1 MLAKN
6 VIEIQLSKI
15 ESLLTEAITQQN
27 PGLWLIQKD
36 LRTPIFMLEA
46 IFKVYEKVYTSKEF
60 KKIKLK
66 CKALEDALG
75 AVDFYNVLA
84 KEFSSNKQIK
94 PSVIKYIKLQS
105 SEKITYL
112 NDILQ
117 EENWLNG
124 KRILK
129 IRKVYQQTSWVE
141 EEKELKLIETFYLK
155 SIAKVNQFILETTFV
170 FDNVEEDVHE
180 LRRRLRWLSIYP
192 QAFGG
197 IFQYAENNLRPS
209 TQIKKYLTTEIV
221 NSSYNV
227 MPTTIEVKKPIL
239 LNKHFFLSLSWM
251 IRELGKI
258 KDAGLEV
265 LILKDALI
273 HLKVANEING
283 ETLAVQ
289 ILGKKKITIAQL
301 LSNAQKM
308 VQVYFKE
315 DNLSKLVVRK

>member
-15 ESLLTEAITQQN
+15 ETLLTQAIVHDN
-27 PGLWLIQKD
+27 PALWLFEND

-46 IFKVYEKVYTSKEF
+46 IFRGYEKVYHNKEF

-66 CKALEDALG
+66 CKELEDALG
-75 AVDFYNVLA
+75 AVDFYYASA

-94 PSVIKYIKLQS
+94 PSVINYLKLQNA
-105 SEKITYL
+105 EKISNL
-112 NDILQ
+112 NDVLLK
-117 EENWLNG
+117 ENWLNG

-129 IRKVYQQTSWVE
+129 IRKAYQQNSWVAE
-141 EEKELKLIETFYLK
+141 ETELKLIEAFYLK
-155 SIAKVNQFILETTFV
+155 SIDKVNKFIVETTFV

-197 IFQYAENNLRPS
+197 IFQYADNKLRPS
-209 TQIKKYLTTEIV
+209 TQVKKYLTTEIIH
-221 NSSYNV
+221 SPYNV
-227 MPTTIEVKKPIL
+227 MPTAVEVKKPIQ

-251 IRELGKI
+251 IRELGI
-258 KDAGLEV
+258 LKDAGLNV
-265 LILKDALI
+265 LILKEALV
-273 HLKVANEING
+273 HLKAANETNG
-283 ETLAVQ
+283 ETLAMQ
-289 ILGKKKITIAQL
+289 ILGKKKLTIKQL
-301 LSNAQKM
+301 LLHAQKI

-315 DNLSKLVVRK
+315 NNLSKLLVQK

>member
-15 ESLLTEAITQQN
+15 ESLLTEAITQEN
-27 PGLWLIQKD
+27 PGLWLIQKN

-46 IFKVYEKVYTSKEF
+46 IFKVYEKVYTNKEF

-75 AVDFYNVLA
+75 AVDFYNVSA

-94 PSVIKYIKLQS
+94 PNVIKYLKLQT
-105 SEKITYL
+105 SEKITIL
-112 NDILQ
+112 NDVLQ
-117 EENWLNG
+117 KENWLNG

-129 IRKVYQQTSWVE
+129 IRNAYQQTNWFSEV
-141 EEKELKLIETFYLK
+141 KELKLIEAFYLK
-155 SIAKVNQFILETTFV
+155 SIDKVNQFIVETTFV

-192 QAFGG
+192 QAFKGV
-197 IFQYAENNLRPS
+197 FQYAENNLRPS
-209 TQIKKYLTTEIV
+209 IQVKKYLTTEILH
-221 NSSYNV
+221 SPYNV
-227 MPTTIEVKKPIL
+227 MPTAVEVKKPIL

-251 IRELGKI
+251 IRELGMI
-258 KDAGLEV
+258 KDAGLNV
-265 LILKDALI
+265 LILKEALI
-273 HLKVANEING
+273 HLKAANETNG

-308 VQVYFKE
+308 VQVYFEE